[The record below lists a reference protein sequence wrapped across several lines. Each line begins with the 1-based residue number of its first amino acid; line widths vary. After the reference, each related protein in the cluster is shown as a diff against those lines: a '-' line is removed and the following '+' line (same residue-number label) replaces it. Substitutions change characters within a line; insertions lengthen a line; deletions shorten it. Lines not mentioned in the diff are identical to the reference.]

1 LYQPYIRLPRQ
12 RKHLSG
18 LRANLLRATRKN
30 EQLYA
35 SSRKQGC
42 KNDMKVSSENALK
55 GFVIF
60 PKYEEQKRISEYFAV
75 IDNLITLHQRK
86 QKADINSVM

>member
-1 LYQPYIRLPRQ
+1 
-12 RKHLSG
+12 
-18 LRANLLRATRKN
+18 
-30 EQLYA
+30 
-35 SSRKQGC
+35 
-42 KNDMKVSSENALK
+42 MKVSSENALK

-86 QKADINSVM
+86 D